1 MKIEQRGK
9 SFRVRK
15 MIAGKSICITF
26 DHKPTKKEVG
36 EAFTDHI
43 SNPSNYALKGTF
55 KDYADKYMTVKD
67 KVLSP
72 ATKRSYITIINNLP
86 QWFTGIPL
94 KQLDRSNVQQVINE
108 LSEKHSAK
116 TCRNYHGFISGV
128 LTMYKPD
135 LVLNTTLPQKVRYD
149 GYVPTPAEV
158 NAVLEAS
165 KGSKYW
171 ICFKLGIY
179 SLRRSEIC
187 ALEWPTD
194 FEGRTIHVTKAMVK
208 GEDKVWHIKATKNTG
223 STRDVVISQEMLDR
237 IKEQGY
243 IFQGSPDKI
252 LLNLNKYQK
261 LAGVPH
267 FRFHDLRAYFATE
280 MSKLMPEADWLAMG
294 GWSTPYVAK
303 EVYRKSRITQNK
315 NIQLTASDKLEALE

>member
-1 MKIEQRGK
+1 MKIEKRGD
-9 SFRVRK
+9 SYRIRK
-15 MIAGKSICITF
+15 MVNKKSVCITF
-26 DHKPTKKEVG
+26 DHKPSQREINEALKEH
-36 EAFTDHI
+36 A
-43 SNPSNYALKGTF
+43 SNPSKFALKSTF
-55 KDYADKYMTVKD
+55 GDYAIKYMDVKD

-72 ATKRSYITIINNLP
+72 STKRSYSTIIRNLP
-86 QWFTGIPL
+86 EWFLNIPL
-94 KQLDRSNVQQVINE
+94 GSMERAEVQQLINE

-128 LTMYKPD
+128 ITMYRPE
-135 LVLNTTLPQKVRYD
+135 LVLNTTLPQKVRYE

-165 KGSKYW
+165 RDSKYW

-187 ALEWPTD
+187 ALDVPD
-194 FEGRTIHVTKAMVK
+194 LDGRVLHITKAMVK
-208 GEDKVWHIKATKNTG
+208 GDDKAWHIKGTKNTG
-223 STRDVVISQEMLDR
+223 STRDVIISQEMADR
-237 IKEQGY
+237 IHEQGY

-252 LLNLNKYQK
+252 LTNLNKYQE

-280 MSKLMPEADWLAMG
+280 MSKVMPEADWLAMG

-303 EVYRKSRITQNK
+303 EVYRKSRIDQNK
-315 NIQLTASDKLEALE
+315 DIQLSASDKLESLT